1 MDRAFI
7 TPQTGWPNLHS
18 NNGGGSL
25 AAGRARLSLRL
36 AGRSIPPQTG
46 WPDLHPSNGGGS
58 LACRPARALP
68 ASAVRERAVGPARRA
83 DYGGNWQFFFLQ
95 KSREKA
101 GGARRQKKTGGAR
114 RRRWRCR
121 RR

>member
-1 MDRAFI
+1 MTPGLDVPLDPRRMEANRNFANKLWNSARFILGNLDGLAPADR
-7 TPQTGWPNLHS
+7 Q
-18 NNGGGSL
+18 
-25 AAGRARLSLRL
+25 AR
-36 AGRSIPPQTG
+36 
-46 WPDLHPSNGGGS
+46 PD
-58 LACRPARALP
+58 PARP
-68 ASAVRERAVGPARRA
+68 GPARRA